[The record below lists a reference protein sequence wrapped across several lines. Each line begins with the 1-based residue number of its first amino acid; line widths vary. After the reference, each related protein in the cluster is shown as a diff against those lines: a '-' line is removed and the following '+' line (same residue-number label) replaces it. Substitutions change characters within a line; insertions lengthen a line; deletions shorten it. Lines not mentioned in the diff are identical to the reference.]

1 MSWVGSDSGLCVVE
15 ARQMKYTQ
23 DSVEKHTRLSCVVGR
38 LAAPLAYYYIVHATS
53 TIHATNIRIV

>member
-1 MSWVGSDSGLCVVE
+1 MVE

-38 LAAPLAYYYIVHATS
+38 LAAPLDCTAYYYYNIVHATS
-53 TIHATNIRIV
+53 TMLLYSTMLLVHV